1 MTTSNVNNVCAQDI
15 AQINIKARINNSR
28 EIIQIQPYMLDSGNR
43 NKYFYTTCLT
53 AFEKDSLKGQK
64 NEKKKL
70 SLYNALNATRRY
82 GVTSNLIK
90 LFTNKDKLESVVNW
104 LVQNDID
111 KKNKIEPLKKSIESL
126 TKLLNMPN
134 NIKKYFT
141 ELNQLLKNLIYSKD
155 DLLNIKQILK
165 DLSDENTSNIS
176 ALTVEIKKA
185 ESEISAILLSMKK
198 KNKEFFNLNNTT
210 IISILFPT
218 GGVFTY
224 ADKQYYIKSV
234 TETQSL
240 TITRRKTKKHRSNTI
255 FIKLNLVK
263 TKQELRSYGS
273 LDCREKKFEITRKF
287 NEVYGSLLG
296 KYNVSYDSS
305 KYSLSKI
312 GKQIDI
318 DKQILKKRNK
328 KQRELEKKKRDKE
341 KFDSALVKLL
351 KGGNRKTRKHPRSNS
366 MRKTRKIA

>member
-1 MTTSNVNNVCAQDI
+1 
-15 AQINIKARINNSR
+15 
-28 EIIQIQPYMLDSGNR
+28 
-43 NKYFYTTCLT
+43 
-53 AFEKDSLKGQK
+53 
-64 NEKKKL
+64 KKKL

-328 KQRELEKKKRDKE
+328 KQRELEK
-341 KFDSALVKLL
+341 
-351 KGGNRKTRKHPRSNS
+351 
-366 MRKTRKIA
+366 